1 MDALHFYFTL
11 PLFEQVLLDLLVPP
25 FFVLLCWG
33 SDTIKAYFYDSS
45 IFKDSPKYL
54 VILLSASYAVMIA
67 LTIYFHVSG

>member
-33 SDTIKAYFYDSS
+33 SDALKAYFYDAP
-45 IFKDSPKYL
+45 IFKDSPRYL
-54 VILLSASYAVMIA
+54 GILLGVSYVLMIA
-67 LTIYFHVSG
+67 LTIYFRIFR

>member
-33 SDTIKAYFYDSS
+33 SDALKAYFYDAP
-45 IFKDSPKYL
+45 IFKDSPRY
-54 VILLSASYAVMIA
+54 
-67 LTIYFHVSG
+67 